1 MSKEQELAVAGA
13 QLLERFCTNIE
24 REYPLDNGYRID
36 LKGELPNGQ
45 WALVEVK
52 GFDHNLTPFIDAVFQ
67 AKSYADAIRY
77 PVFIGP
83 VYGNPSDIAQGK
95 HTNALGAIHLMAGR
109 MNVGFLVRS
118 NYDEPML
125 LLRGQI
131 IADSKGPR
139 QNFSSMFR
147 YLERDGSKNVFFN

>member
-1 MSKEQELAVAGA
+1 MSKEQELVAAGA
-13 QLLERFCTNIE
+13 QLLGRICTNVE
-24 REYPLDNGYRID
+24 HEYKFENGYRID

-52 GFDHNLTPFIDAVFQ
+52 GFDDNLTPFIDAVFQ

-83 VYGNPSDIAQGK
+83 VYGSPSEISHGVL
-95 HTNALGAIHLMAGR
+95 TNALGAIHLMAGR
-109 MNVGFLVRS
+109 MNVGFLLH
-118 NYDEPML
+118 NHANEPTL

-131 IADSKGPR
+131 VVDSRGPR
-139 QNFSSMFR
+139 DNFDRMWK
-147 YLERDGSKNVFFN
+147 YIERFGSKQSNH

>member
-1 MSKEQELAVAGA
+1 VSLEQELTAAGA
-13 QLLERFCTNIE
+13 QLLGRFCTNIE

-52 GFDHNLTPFIDAVFQ
+52 GFDNNLTPFIDAVFQ
-67 AKSYADAIRY
+67 AKSYADTIKY

-83 VYGNPSDIAQGK
+83 VYGNPSEIALGS

-109 MNVGFLVRS
+109 MNVGFLIRS

-125 LLRGQI
+125 LLRGQV
-131 IADSKGPR
+131 IADSAGPR
-139 QNFSSMFR
+139 PNFDRMWS
-147 YLERDGSKNVFFN
+147 YIERFGSRQAKSN

>member
-1 MSKEQELAVAGA
+1 MSKEQKLVVAGVK
-13 QLLERFCTNIE
+13 LLERFCTNVE
-24 REYPLDNGYRID
+24 SEYPLDGGYRID

-52 GFDHNLTPFIDAVFQ
+52 GFDQNLTPFIDAVFQ

-83 VYGNPSDIAQGK
+83 VYGNPSEISLGS
-95 HTNALGAIHLMAGR
+95 HSNALGAIHLMAGR

-131 IADSKGPR
+131 IATSAGPR
-139 QNFSSMFR
+139 PIFDRMFR
-147 YLERDGSKNVFFN
+147 YLDRNGSQNVFSN

>member
-1 MSKEQELAVAGA
+1 VSREQELTVAGA
-13 QLLERFCTNIE
+13 QLLGRFCTNIE

-52 GFDHNLTPFIDAVFQ
+52 GFDDNLTPFIDAVFQ
-67 AKSYADAIRY
+67 AKSYADAIKY

-83 VYGNPSDIAQGK
+83 VYGNPSEIAHGS

-125 LLRGQI
+125 LLRGQV
-131 IADSKGPR
+131 IADSAGPR
-139 QNFSSMFR
+139 PNFASMWS
-147 YLERDGSKNVFFN
+147 YIERFGSRQARSN